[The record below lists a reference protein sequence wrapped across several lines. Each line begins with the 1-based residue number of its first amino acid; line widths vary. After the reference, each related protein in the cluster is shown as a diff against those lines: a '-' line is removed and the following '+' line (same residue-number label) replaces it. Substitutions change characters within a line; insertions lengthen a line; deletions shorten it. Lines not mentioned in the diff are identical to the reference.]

1 VSEPT
6 VFQAMLARA
15 RADAAAGGLVGLS
28 GGRILDH
35 VPTTLAE
42 AGNSCLVLVHAGAQP
57 PDYTTEAD
65 YTESARLEWHCYG
78 RGSVVA
84 ERIAKRVKAVFDPS
98 TTGFATLD
106 VDGAAVV
113 SLLRAGYQVQP
124 EAVTLDGELRN
135 RAVVPYEV
143 VTRETAPAR
152 DD

>member
-1 VSEPT
+1 VAEPT

-15 RADAAAGGLVGLS
+15 RADDAAGGLVALS
-28 GGRILDH
+28 GGRVLDH

-78 RGSVVA
+78 RGSRAA
-84 ERIAKRVKAVFDPS
+84 EAMAKRVKAVFDPS

-106 VDGAAVV
+106 VEDAAVV

-124 EAVTLDGELRN
+124 EAAVLDGEPRN
-135 RAVVPYEV
+135 RAVVPYDV
-143 VTRETAPAR
+143 VTRETAPTR
-152 DD
+152 GD